1 MFMKLLEDEILALFY
16 SLGDLIEKKCQK
28 KNKVYVNDYK
38 EYEKMQ
44 TPEGFSF
51 ACHSNAQ

>member
-1 MFMKLLEDEILALFY
+1 MFTKLLEDEILGLFY
-16 SLGDLIEKKCQK
+16 SLGDLIEKSVRK
-28 KNKVYVNDYK
+28 KKVYVNHDK
-38 EYEKMQ
+38 EYEKVQ